1 MKALTLAFLC
11 LMPGALLALTPAE
24 IRDNVFLTVQRASTS
39 VAGKALQQAALRQMA
54 GNADLAALLRRRQ
67 DLTDQQSAGQGALA
81 DAVARS
87 GSEAEAQ
94 VAAAQTR
101 LEQIRSELSDL
112 DLQIEAAFP
121 SFQEL
126 TNPRPMSRRE
136 VQATLRPDEALILTL
151 TGPEEIFLWAVS
163 KTRADWISVPIGTQD
178 LDQRVRLLRSML
190 DVTADNRGA
199 AALDGGNG
207 DVDLSTSGPRFDR
220 LVAHQLY
227 MDLLHPLEHVFGN
240 ASHVITVVDGP
251 LTSLPLSLLI
261 SSPPQGDDADP
272 QALRETDWLITRYAM
287 TTLPNVSSLRAL
299 RAVTDRPRVG
309 DQQPFLG
316 FGDPIFQY
324 REDPGQATG
333 IAEETDGYTSRGA
346 FEAVTE
352 VAGLAPLPGTA
363 RELRRL
369 ARITGVG
376 EDALFLGQAAT
387 ETTIKSTDLS
397 RARILAFATHG
408 LLTGELTGLDEPAL
422 VFTPPERPGPQD
434 DALLTASEAAEL
446 K

>member
-1 MKALTLAFLC
+1 MKALILAFLC
-11 LMPGALLALTPAE
+11 LVPGALLALTPAE

-54 GNADLAALLRRRQ
+54 GNAELAALLRRRQ

-87 GSEAEAQ
+87 GAEAEAQ

-101 LEQIRSELSDL
+101 LEQIRAELSDL

-126 TNPRPMSRRE
+126 TNPRPMSRLE
-136 VQATLRPDEALILTL
+136 VQATLRDDEALILTL
-151 TGPEEIFLWAVS
+151 TGPNEVFLWAVS
-163 KTRADWISVPIGTQD
+163 KTRADWIAVPITAQD

-190 DVTADNRGA
+190 DVTVENRGA
-199 AALDGGNG
+199 AALDDEGG
-207 DVDLSTSGPRFDR
+207 VDLSTSGPRFDR

-227 MDLLHPLEHVFGN
+227 MDLLHPLEHVFGD
-240 ASHVITVVDGP
+240 ADHVISVVDGP

-272 QALRETDWLITRYAM
+272 LALRDTDWLISRYAL

-299 RAVTDRPRVG
+299 RAVTDRPVSG

-333 IAEETDGYTSRGA
+333 IAEETEGYTSRGA
-346 FEAVTE
+346 FEAVSE